1 MYRAKSNVNASS
13 MISTYDFQFLF
24 YTQNFISALVRK
36 ATQKQNHA
44 HSHCATK
51 F

>member
-24 YTQNFISALVRK
+24 YTQNFISALERK
-36 ATQKQNHA
+36 ATQKQNHTHGHYTA
-44 HSHCATK
+44 K